1 MRWEGEGRT
10 QWDKS
15 RSPRETANRLDHL
28 PTSPHG
34 VVSSCSVSLL
44 SPFHY
49 ETPPAVRNGR
59 WVIET
64 EPGSRVLSPYPTGHP
79 TTDYSPVPALPLTSP
94 SRYAPVSRSFFPRSL
109 RVPLGEVEEVTR
121 WETERSE
128 GTNRG
133 TDDTRR
139 AGEGARWATCH
150 SLSVCLSRHH
160 VALAPR
166 SFLPSSVP
174 PSRRSLGPYVPLSLR
189 ALLHSVPSERP
200 KGVERG

>member
-64 EPGSRVLSPYPTGHP
+64 EPGSRVLSPSSHSTLLHP
-79 TTDYSPVPALPLTSP
+79 SLRSGLGVNVENGEDPRVRWGEGKTRPRKWPPGYIPIPFTSLTHLIPLPFTLS
-94 SRYAPVSRSFFPRSL
+94 SFFLQSSRH
-109 RVPLGEVEEVTR
+109 E
-121 WETERSE
+121 
-128 GTNRG
+128 RG
-133 TDDTRR
+133 TSEWRGDGRRQGDKVTSDRTRPPII
-139 AGEGARWATCH
+139 
-150 SLSVCLSRHH
+150 SLMSL
-160 VALAPR
+160 LFPR
-166 SFLPSSVP
+166 VGSSFPLPSS
-174 PSRRSLGPYVPLSLR
+174 STCLSSL
-189 ALLHSVPSERP
+189 
-200 KGVERG
+200 